1 MDEFKH
7 GDCAEEGWRR
17 VNEYLRRED
26 NSLCA
31 NLKKKKLF
39 MLPAEENQGKCRDE
53 RNRWNIQTSVL
64 THTCAAV
71 VLVLRINCKCTKCW
85 CAAVT

>member
-39 MLPAEENQGKCRDE
+39 MLPAEENQGNAEMNATVGIFKLLY
-53 RNRWNIQTSVL
+53 S
-64 THTCAAV
+64 HTRVRPSSLC
-71 VLVLRINCKCTKCW
+71 
-85 CAAVT
+85 